1 MDSISIEQTN
11 KVRLA
16 LGLKPL
22 PVPGVDASR
31 NDDSG
36 NEDLGSTLESRQ
48 AQAGD
53 NWKRKQDEAA
63 AEARRKATSRAVA
76 KAKEMGQRY
85 SRIEGKGLGD
95 DDGDLDARAWL
106 AGSKKRQKKL
116 ERERAARIAK
126 ELEERDNL
134 PEYDSKDLEG
144 LKFAHDVDEI
154 GGEREHILTLKDATI
169 EENEEEGDELE
180 NADLVEQ
187 ERLAEKLDSKKKK
200 PVYNPMDDAMEGN
213 SSILKQYDE
222 TIDGKKR
229 KRFTLDTQGLT
240 AEAKEAMKA
249 SVGEKL
255 RSQPISL
262 EFEKSEMPV
271 SDYQVAAEPKFKK
284 SKKKAKTRQKPV
296 DEDDAFPSPQP
307 AEADGDAMQVDS
319 VTNAAKTSVPRT
331 DETLIVDDDDLQASL
346 AMQRRLALKKR
357 KRQKPEDIARQI
369 REEASA
375 TPDPQA
381 AAETEEPGLVIDE
394 TSMFVAKLEREAAEE
409 KNNPTATKPHPA
421 AKSASPQPIKK
432 DEDPDSDIDMKSP
445 TPEFPAPSTSL
456 EPLNPSAESGLAPE
470 EHVGTGLGATLRLLT
485 SRGLITPQE
494 SSTPLTT
501 TTTAGSNNTSAP
513 PSKEITALHRSRQR
527 FLAAKHQSEK
537 LAESRARSQRE
548 ADRTSGRLDRLSA
561 REREEHARWENRTRE
576 TAESRQQFEVYAR
589 EYKPDVQL
597 RYLDDLGRE
606 LGQKE
611 AFKHLSHQFHGK
623 GSGKQKTEKRLK
635 KVEQERKRE
644 AESVL
649 DGRGGRVGGL
659 EGGREEMGRRKG
671 EAGVRLA

>member
-22 PVPGVDASR
+22 PVPGVDATR
-31 NDDSG
+31 NNDSG
-36 NEDLGSTLESRQ
+36 DEDAGSTLESRQ

-53 NWKRKQDEAA
+53 NWKKKQDEAA
-63 AEARRKATSRAVA
+63 AEAKRKATSRAIA

-85 SRIEGKGLGD
+85 SKIEGKGLGD
-95 DDGDLDARAWL
+95 QDDDLDARAWL

-116 ERERAARIAK
+116 EKERAARIAK

-144 LKFAHDVDEI
+144 LKVAHDVDEI
-154 GGEREHILTLKDATI
+154 GGEGEHILTLKDATI

-187 ERLAEKLDSKKKK
+187 ERLAEKLDLKKKK
-200 PVYNPMDDAMEGN
+200 PVYNPMDDAMEGG

-229 KRFTLDTQGLT
+229 KRFTLDQQGLT
-240 AEAKEAMKA
+240 PETKEAMKA

-262 EFEKSEMPV
+262 DFDKSETPI
-271 SDYQVAAEPKFKK
+271 SDYQTAAEPKFKK
-284 SKKKAKTRQKPV
+284 SKKKAKARQKPV
-296 DEDDAFPSPQP
+296 EEDDAFPSPQP
-307 AEADGDAMQVDS
+307 AEAEGDAMQLDS
-319 VTNAAKTSVPRT
+319 IMNTAKTAVPRN
-331 DETLIVDDDDLQASL
+331 DETPIVDDDDLQASL

-357 KRQKPEDIARQI
+357 KRQRPEDIARQI

-375 TPDPQA
+375 TPDPQD
-381 AAETEEPGLVIDE
+381 AAEIEEPGLVIDE
-394 TSMFVAKLEREAAEE
+394 TSMFVAKLEREAAEA
-409 KNNPTATKPHPA
+409 KTIATADRPHSI
-421 AKSASPQPIKK
+421 AKSASPNPIKN
-432 DEDPDSDIDMKSP
+432 EQDPNPDIDMKSP
-445 TPEFPAPSTSL
+445 TPETPTASEQA
-456 EPLNPSAESGLAPE
+456 EPPAESGLAPE

-494 SSTPLTT
+494 PSSTTPTST
-501 TTTAGSNNTSAP
+501 NASNNTGAAP

-527 FLAAKHQSEK
+527 FLAAKHASAQ

-548 ADRTSGRLDRLSA
+548 ADRTSGRLDRMSA
-561 REREEHARWENRTRE
+561 REREDHARWENRTRE